1 MVVVDVVVVTA
12 LEVVESSL
20 KKVDESV
27 IIIEDYF
34 SVSSPA
40 LLPPVMET
48 FLLSR
53 PDISLNRMSASV
65 FRRKM
70 TGRRSVRSDRSP
82 DILLTLVENI
92 PDD

>member
-40 LLPPVMET
+40 LVHL
-48 FLLSR
+48 
-53 PDISLNRMSASV
+53 
-65 FRRKM
+65 
-70 TGRRSVRSDRSP
+70 
-82 DILLTLVENI
+82 
-92 PDD
+92 